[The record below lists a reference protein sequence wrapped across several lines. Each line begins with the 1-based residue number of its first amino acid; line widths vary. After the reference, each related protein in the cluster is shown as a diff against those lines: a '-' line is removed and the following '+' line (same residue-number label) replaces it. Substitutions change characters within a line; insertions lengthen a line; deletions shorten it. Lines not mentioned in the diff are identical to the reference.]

1 MRFNSAA
8 LGRLESKTKEG
19 RKEQARRKA
28 FKYPSASQ

>member
-8 LGRLESKTKEG
+8 FGRLESKTKEG
-19 RKEQARRKA
+19 KKEQAKKKA